1 MDDLDKQ
8 YYKIRDVADM
18 LGVPASTLR
27 YWEKEFPQCAPRRSA
42 GNVRYYKPSDIE
54 QLRIIKYLVKDK
66 GLKIEA
72 AKEQLR
78 VNSGNVSRQQ
88 AVIERLQSVRD
99 RLEDL
104 RKALNI
110 RK

>member
-8 YYKIRDVADM
+8 YYKIRDVAEM

-54 QLRIIKYLVKDK
+54 QLR
-66 GLKIEA
+66 
-72 AKEQLR
+72 

-99 RLEDL
+99 RLEEL

>member
-27 YWEKEFPQCAPRRSA
+27 YWEKEFPQYAPRRSA

-99 RLEDL
+99 RLEEL

>member
-1 MDDLDKQ
+1 MDELDKQ
-8 YYKIRDVADM
+8 YYKIRYVAEM

-54 QLRIIKYLVKDK
+54 HLRIIKYLVKDK

-99 RLEDL
+99 RLEEL

>member
-1 MDDLDKQ
+1 MDELDKQ
-8 YYKIRDVADM
+8 YYKIRYVAEM

-42 GNVRYYKPSDIE
+42 GHVRYYKPSDIE
-54 QLRIIKYLVKDK
+54 QLRISKYLVKDK

-99 RLEDL
+99 RLEEL

>member
-1 MDDLDKQ
+1 MDELDKQ
-8 YYKIRDVADM
+8 YYKIRDVAEM

-42 GNVRYYKPSDIE
+42 GNVRYYKPADIE

-99 RLEDL
+99 RLEEL

>member
-8 YYKIRDVADM
+8 YYKIRYVAEM

-54 QLRIIKYLVKDK
+54 QLRIIKYLVTDT
-66 GLKIEA
+66 GLTIEA

-99 RLEDL
+99 RLEEL

>member
-1 MDDLDKQ
+1 MDELDKQ
-8 YYKIRDVADM
+8 YYKIRDVAEM

-42 GNVRYYKPSDIE
+42 GNVRYYKPADIE
-54 QLRIIKYLVKDK
+54 QLRI
-66 GLKIEA
+66 KIEA

-99 RLEDL
+99 RLEEL